1 MPSPIAQTTTNL
13 PAGGAETIVWL
24 LVAAVIVGLYLVVRR
39 TRNASRRDYLDRQR
53 REKEMRKNDPDMRD
67 D

>member
-1 MPSPIAQTTTNL
+1 M
-13 PAGGAETIVWL
+13 VWL
-24 LVAAVIVGLYLVVRR
+24 LVAAVIVGLYLVVRH

-53 REKEMRKNDPDMRD
+53 REKEIRKNDPDMRD